1 MENPLW
7 RPPMGE
13 AERRRIKYLCKI
25 QTPHLHLQFELL
37 SGYNRHPVVLCC
49 HSWCWCYCTDSPQ
62 SLHPLHVQCHWEH
75 SLRGCS
81 GLHLHSRRFV
91 CHKYNPC
98 WPRTPSSMPALGQ
111 MLAHRLS
118 LPEPWADTQWQSPHY
133 FCSGDA
139 VEQLF
144 SPASCSSSE
153 HNVLV
158 ERRTWPLSHLN
169 KSPINKYWL
178 P

>member
-1 MENPLW
+1 MRTACRSEQDKEP
-7 RPPMGE
+7 
-13 AERRRIKYLCKI
+13 LCKI
-25 QTPHLHLQFELL
+25 QKPHLHLQFELL
-37 SGYNRHPVVLCC
+37 SGYSRHPVALCYR
-49 HSWCWCYCTDSPQ
+49 SWCWRYCTDSLR
-62 SLHPLHVQCHWEH
+62 SLRPLHVHVQRRDEH

-81 GLHLHSRRFV
+81 GLRLHYRRFV

-111 MLAHRLS
+111 MLARRLS
-118 LPEPWADTQWQSPHY
+118 LPEPWADTQSPHY
-133 FCSGDA
+133 FCSGDT

-144 SPASCSSSE
+144 SSASCSSSE

-158 ERRTWPLSHLN
+158 ARRTWPLSHLN
-169 KSPINKYWL
+169 KSPVNRYWL